1 VKADRS
7 LELNMVTG
15 TKSETFEHHDSD
27 LSRPRSLADL
37 RLLRG
42 APLTT
47 VELARMIGMS
57 STFIREEIRSGH
69 LRAVLLGRGRKR
81 VYRIPLREALRYVNG
96 LGLM

>member
-1 VKADRS
+1 MNIR
-7 LELNMVTG
+7 
-15 TKSETFEHHDSD
+15 TKSEALREFDASQY
-27 LSRPRSLADL
+27 RPRSLGDL
-37 RLLRG
+37 GQLSG
-42 APLTT
+42 PPLTT

-81 VYRIPLREALRYVNG
+81 VYRIPLRSALQYVKT